1 MQETWM
7 PLPGFPKY
15 EATPQGSVRGPSK
28 KVLRPFA
35 YDAKRSPVRAVN
47 LYRDDEMIR
56 VTIPRIK
63 RLMAGA
69 SA

>member
-15 EATPQGSVRGPSK
+15 EATAQGSVRGPRK
-28 KVLRPFA
+28 KVLRSFA
-35 YDAKRSPVRAVN
+35 YDSKRSSVRAVN
-47 LYRDDEMIR
+47 LYRDEEMIR

-63 RLMAGA
+63 RLLAGEA
-69 SA
+69 A